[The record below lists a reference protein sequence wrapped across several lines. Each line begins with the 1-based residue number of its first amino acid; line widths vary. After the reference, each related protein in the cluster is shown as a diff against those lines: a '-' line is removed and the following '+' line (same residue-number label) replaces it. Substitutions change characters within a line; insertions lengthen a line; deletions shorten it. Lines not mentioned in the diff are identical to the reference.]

1 MKEYKIKTS
10 LPKERAVNF
19 HSAFMR
25 DADFHDVNSNSPEL
39 MGKAVKMMID
49 YNQATGCSIC
59 IYDSACK
66 PQFPETP
73 GNNVPEKTI
82 CPYCTYSEAS
92 GSGIS
97 AVRTNGTGS
106 ATETVSSL
114 ISNED
119 KQETYSCHELHK
131 NAIKEANK
139 KGSSHI
145 YQCNLGFLFWT
156 SPIYT
161 EGSFSGAIRGSGFLA
176 ENQKTVDIFSNANN
190 THVMCNNE
198 ISQEEFKERV
208 NSAPGADGE
217 KVQSLAEMM
226 QICAESLSSGSEDY
240 HEVIR
245 RRAEQQEAI
254 AKIIGELEK
263 KYPENVQ
270 KPGYP
275 LEKERALL
283 SVLRRG
289 DAVEAKKLLIELMAI
304 MIFSNPGNFKYVQ
317 LRVIELVVLLSRVE
331 VGHTKDG
338 ILSMEANSQSL
349 KQVQEAKSIEELT
362 DILHIMVDRV
372 SNFIASFH
380 GIPHAA
386 ALRKAES
393 FIMENYTRKISL
405 KEIAA
410 VAGLSPPY
418 FSTIFKEEMGEN
430 LSKYLNRLRVEKS
443 SRLLLETDM
452 SLSEIAACCCFE
464 DQSWFSKIFKA
475 YTGISPGKYR
485 NQGGGIIRDIG
496 ENNLSQAFR
505 KTLN

>member
-1 MKEYKIKTS
+1 MRENKAKTN
-10 LPKERAVNF
+10 LQEGYGANF
-19 HSAFMR
+19 M
-25 DADFHDVNSNSPEL
+25 E
-39 MGKAVKMMID
+39 KAVKMMSD
-49 YNQATGCSIC
+49 YNQATGSCIC
-59 IYDSACK
+59 IYDSAYN
-66 PQFPETP
+66 PQFPGICGTVC
-73 GNNVPEKTI
+73 GPEAAI
-82 CPYCTYSEAS
+82 CPYCEKFRAADCH
-92 GSGIS
+92 GG
-97 AVRTNGTGS
+97 GKD
-106 ATETVSSL
+106 
-114 ISNED
+114 NENA
-119 KQETYSCHELHK
+119 YPCHDMHI
-131 NAIKEANK
+131 NAIKEANR
-139 KGSSHI
+139 KGGSHI
-145 YQCNLGFLFWT
+145 YQCSMGFVFWI

-161 EGSFSGAIRGSGFLA
+161 EGSFSGAIRGSGFLQ
-176 ENQKTVDIFSNANN
+176 ESQKTVDIFANANN

-198 ISQEEFKERV
+198 ISQEELRERV
-208 NSAPGADGE
+208 NSFPEADGE

-226 QICAESLSSGSEDY
+226 QICAESLSTGSEDY

-254 AKIIGELEK
+254 SKIVGELEK

-289 DAVEAKKLLIELMAI
+289 DPVEAKKLLNELMA
-304 MIFSNPGNFKYVQ
+304 MMFFSNPGNFKYVQ
-317 LRVIELVVLLSRVE
+317 LRVTELVVLLSRVE
-331 VGHTKDG
+331 IGPVKDG
-338 ILSMEANSQSL
+338 ILSMEVNSQSL
-349 KQVQEAKSIEELT
+349 KQVQEAKTIEELT

-372 SNFIASFH
+372 SNFIASFR

-405 KEIAA
+405 KEIAGI
-410 VAGLSPPY
+410 AGLSPPY

-430 LSKYLNRLRVEKS
+430 LSKYLNRLRVEKA

-452 SLSEIAACCCFE
+452 SLSEIASCCCFE

-505 KTLN
+505 KAIKK